1 MKTIINKILILIL
14 LFFTSIPIT
23 KAYNFSQTNNDGAI
37 IYYNITS
44 TTHNTVEVT
53 HHFIPNAITGFRSDY
68 NNAINIPANV
78 TYNGINYTVT
88 SIGDSTFFFCEGVTS
103 INLPNTIQSIGN
115 YACAY
120 CSRLSSINTP
130 QAITYIGI
138 AAFLGCQITTLYLGK
153 NVNYIGNYFVDFCS
167 LLTNIDVDNNNPTYS
182 CFDGVLYNKTQ
193 DTLIRCPEGKT
204 GNISFAN
211 NVKVIGFASFYL
223 SKLQSISL
231 PNTITKISH
240 YAFCSASN
248 LQSINLSNNLR
259 YIGMAAFAKARKLT
273 TITLPSTLDSIGL
286 GAFSLTC
293 GAYPIANN
301 LSSIVSKSILPPLC
315 SRVSTF
321 GNLHTIYDT
330 TFCGVDK
337 TIPVYVPCGSKH
349 LYEVADMWE
358 DFTNIIEL
366 PYKSIDTITDS
377 FCNNSSY
384 NFNGRILTS
393 AGIYNDTLQTAD
405 SCDSILVL
413 NLRMNP
419 TYNDTTNK
427 VACGTSYDFNGRIL
441 TQAGTYTDTLQTVFG
456 CDSIMTINLSFSSTS
471 YDTVYATICHG
482 TAYTNYGFNETESGT
497 YTNTIQT
504 ASGCDS
510 IITLHLNV
518 LPTFTDTI
526 NADIYRG
533 DTFTFYGFNASESG
547 TFTQV
552 YQDTN
557 GCDSTYV
564 LNLNVIQLMFP
575 TVITANSDGINDIFE
590 IHDLLNQTFFNEN
603 ELTIYSRYGKKVYH
617 KNNIK
622 KKEDFWNPNSTNSPT
637 GTYFYRFKAKGN
649 KKIID
654 FTGSV
659 EILR

>member
-1 MKTIINKILILIL
+1 MKKITKQILIILILFF
-14 LFFTSIPIT
+14 LFIPTIR
-23 KAYNFSQTNNDGAI
+23 AYDFSQANSEGVN

-120 CSRLSSINTP
+120 CTRLSSINTP
-130 QAITYIGI
+130 QSIISIGI

-167 LLTNIDVDNNNPTYS
+167 LLTNIDVDNNNLTYS
-182 CFDGVLYNKTQ
+182 CFDSVLYNKAQ
-193 DTLIRCPEGKT
+193 DTLIRCPGGKI

-211 NVKVIGFASFYL
+211 NVKVIGFSSFYL

-231 PNTITKISH
+231 PNTITTISH
-240 YAFCSASN
+240 YAFCYAYN
-248 LQSINLSNNLR
+248 LQSINLSNNLK
-259 YIGMAAFAKARKLT
+259 YIGIDAFANARKLT
-273 TITLPSTLDSIGL
+273 IITLPSTLDSIGL
-286 GAFSLTC
+286 GAFSLTN
-293 GAYPIANN
+293 GYYPIANN

-330 TFCGVDK
+330 TFCGIDK
-337 TIPVYVPCGSKH
+337 NIPVYVPCGSKP
-349 LYEVADMWE
+349 LYKNADMWK

-366 PYKSIDTITDS
+366 PYKSIDTIENS
-377 FCNNSSY
+377 FCNGSSF
-384 NFNGRILTS
+384 NFNGKVLTS
-393 AGIYNDTLQTAD
+393 AGVYNDTLQTANG
-405 SCDSILVL
+405 CDSIIIL
-413 NLRMNP
+413 NLRMTP
-419 TYNDTTNK
+419 IYNDTINK

-441 TQAGTYTDTLQTVFG
+441 TQAGTYTDTLQTIFG
-456 CDSIMTINLSFSSTS
+456 CDSIMTINLSFSSKS

-504 ASGCDS
+504 TSGCDS

-526 NADIYRG
+526 NAEIYRG
-533 DTFTFYGFNASESG
+533 DTFSLYGFSATESG

-564 LNLNVIQLMFP
+564 LHLNVISLMFP
-575 TVITANSDGINDIFE
+575 NVVTANNDGINDIFE
-590 IHDLLNQTFFNEN
+590 IHDIINQSFFSET
-603 ELTIYSRYGKKVYH
+603 ELTIYSRYGKQVYH
-617 KNNIK
+617 KKNIK
-622 KKEDFWNPNSTNSPT
+622 KKEDFWSPQATNSPS
-637 GTYFYRFKAKGN
+637 GTYFYRFKAKS
-649 KKIID
+649 KTKPIE
-654 FTGSV
+654 FTGSIEV
-659 EILR
+659 LR